1 VKDFHFSSIH
11 NKIEPFIFVVS
22 ENPNTNFYIR
32 IADDNIPASVEY
44 VSGTMSDLGNSLPF
58 NYFFFSDKLD
68 EMYTAENKL
77 NSLFNIFSLLTIFIA
92 CIGLLGLTSYVTE
105 QRSKEVG
112 IRKIMGAEVKQ
123 VVWLLN
129 RDFLILVLLSNL
141 ISWPVS
147 YYFMDKWLQGF
158 EYRMDFGLTPFVAAT
173 LVPFLASLI
182 ITLVIALITT
192 SLVSV
197 KAAGTNPVYTL
208 KRE

>member
-1 VKDFHFSSIH
+1 
-11 NKIEPFIFVVS
+11 
-22 ENPNTNFYIR
+22 
-32 IADDNIPASVEY
+32 
-44 VSGTMSDLGNSLPF
+44 
-58 NYFFFSDKLD
+58 
-68 EMYTAENKL
+68 MYTAENKL
-77 NSLFNIFSLLTIFIA
+77 NSLFNIFSILTILIA

-141 ISWPVS
+141 ISWPLS
-147 YYFMDKWLQGF
+147 YYFMDKWLHGF
-158 EYRMDFGLTPFVAAT
+158 EYRMAFGLSPFVTAT
-173 LVPFLASLI
+173 LVPFLVSLV

-197 KAAGTNPVYTL
+197 KAAGTNPVNTL